1 LAAQPPHDVHSVSRN
16 DVSTASTTTGVSQE
30 REDAGG
36 VTTLAA
42 GTKVEVRTTF
52 DRSWAR
58 GFEILEAALDEHWTR
73 LNEAAGDTQSPQL
86 VLTNAAGEQLLQVD
100 DMLLQ
105 AEWLREFCVG
115 AEIVAVVPIA
125 TSQEGRA
132 G

>member
-58 GFEILEAALDEHWTR
+58 GFEILEATADGYRLRRLSDGAALPAVFPGEDIRRVKRDDNMWWT
-73 LNEAAGDTQSPQL
+73 
-86 VLTNAAGEQLLQVD
+86 
-100 DMLLQ
+100 
-105 AEWLREFCVG
+105 
-115 AEIVAVVPIA
+115 
-125 TSQEGRA
+125 
-132 G
+132 